1 MRNFWKA
8 HIQAMLIGVMAAVLL
23 TGCTT
28 ALPAPAPPADGTAG
42 GAEEQREIELLVF
55 AAASLT
61 DAFDEINAAFE
72 VQNPGVTVLANYG
85 GSSGLATQLL
95 EGAPADVFASAN
107 TRQMQN
113 VVDGGL
119 VTADPATFA
128 TNRLVII
135 TPADN
140 PAGLETPADL
150 AQPGIKLVLAT
161 SGVPVRDYTDQM
173 VALLAADP
181 DYPTD
186 FAEAVYANLVSE
198 EENVRQVAAKVA
210 LGEADAGVVYTS
222 DVTPDIADDV
232 QQLTVPDAVNVI
244 AAYPIAPM
252 AAAPHPEMAQR
263 YVDFVMS
270 GAGQAILI
278 RWGFGAAT
286 E

>member
-1 MRNFWKA
+1 MLGFWKA
-8 HIQAMLIGVMAAVLL
+8 HVQAILIGVMAAVLL
-23 TGCTT
+23 TGCAI
-28 ALPAPAPPADGTAG
+28 ALPAPATSIEDSPTSTEAVEA
-42 GAEEQREIELLVF
+42 IELIVF

-72 VQNPGVTVLANYG
+72 AQNPNVTVLANYG

-95 EGAPADVFASAN
+95 EGAPADLFASAN

-140 PAGLETPADL
+140 LADVQTPADL
-150 AQPGIKLVLAT
+150 AQPGIKLLLAT
-161 SGVPVRDYTDQM
+161 PGVPVRDYTDRM

-181 DYPTD
+181 SYPAD

-210 LGEADAGVVYTS
+210 LGEADAGIVYTS
-222 DVTPDIADDV
+222 DVTPDIAANV
-232 QQLTVPDAVNVI
+232 QQITVPDAVNVI
-244 AAYPIAPM
+244 ATYPIAPLST
-252 AAAPHPEMAQR
+252 AQHPKAAQR
-263 YVDFVMS
+263 YIDFVLS
-270 GAGQAILI
+270 SEGQAILV

>member
-1 MRNFWKA
+1 MHGFWKA
-8 HIQAMLIGVMAAVLL
+8 HVQAMLIGVMAAALL
-23 TGCTT
+23 TGCAM
-28 ALPAPAPPADGTAG
+28 ALAAPATSV
-42 GAEEQREIELLVF
+42 EESPTSTEAVEAIELIVF

-72 VQNPGVTVLANYG
+72 AQNPGVTVLANYG

-113 VVDGGL
+113 VVDAGL

-135 TPADN
+135 APADN
-140 PAGLETPADL
+140 PAGLQTPADL

-173 VALLAADP
+173 VELLAADP
-181 DYPTD
+181 AYPTN

-222 DVTPDIADDV
+222 DVTPDIAADV
-232 QQLTVPDAVNVI
+232 QQIAVPDAVNVI
-244 AAYPIAPM
+244 AAYPIAPV
-252 AAAPHPEMAQR
+252 AAAPHPEAAQR
-263 YVDFVMS
+263 YVDFMLS
-270 GAGQAILI
+270 SEGQAILM